1 MALKKIEDMN
11 HYEVLNINKSAS
23 QQEIEKAYIASKA
36 AYQRNALAHY
46 NLVSERDREE
56 MVTRIEKAYLIL
68 SHPKKRKR
76 YDLKIFNYKA
86 DNKEPSFFRQT
97 TQRMVIED
105 GEKKSFWT
113 KLKNFFSPK
122 SE

>member
-1 MALKKIEDMN
+1 MTLKKIEDMN

-36 AYQRNALAHY
+36 AFQRNSLAHY
-46 NLVSERDREE
+46 NLVSEKEREE
-56 MVTRIEKAYLIL
+56 MVTRIEKAYLVL

-86 DNKEPSFFRQT
+86 DSKEPSFFRQT
-97 TQRMVIED
+97 TQRLVIED
-105 GEKKSFWT
+105 GEKKSFWA
-113 KLKNFFSPK
+113 KIKKFLFLKSD
-122 SE
+122 

>member
-1 MALKKIEDMN
+1 MN

-23 QQEIEKAYIASKA
+23 QQEIEKAYIAAKA
-36 AYQRNALAHY
+36 AFQRNGLAHY
-46 NLVSERDREE
+46 NLVSEKESEE
-56 MVTRIEKAYLIL
+56 MVTHIEKAYVVL

-76 YDLKIFNYKA
+76 YDLKIFHYKA

-97 TQRMVIED
+97 TQRLVIED
-105 GEKKSFWT
+105 GEERSFWT

-122 SE
+122 I

>member
-23 QQEIEKAYIASKA
+23 QQEIEKAYIAAKA
-36 AYQRNALAHY
+36 AFQRNALAHY
-46 NLVSERDREE
+46 NLVSESESED
-56 MVTRIEKAYLIL
+56 MLTRIEKAYLVL

-76 YDLKIFNYKA
+76 YDMRVFDYKT

-97 TQRMVIED
+97 TQRLVIED

-113 KLKNFFSPK
+113 KIKSFISPK
-122 SE
+122 I

>member
-36 AYQRNALAHY
+36 AFQRNAIAHY
-46 NLVSERDREE
+46 NLVSEKEREE

-76 YDLKIFNYKA
+76 YDLKTFNYKA
-86 DNKEPSFFRQT
+86 QNKEPSFFRQT
-97 TQRMVIED
+97 TDRLVIED
-105 GEKKSFWT
+105 GEKKTFWIR
-113 KLKNFFSPK
+113 LKKIFFPK
-122 SE
+122 K

>member
-11 HYEVLNINKSAS
+11 HYEVLNINKSAA

-36 AYQRNALAHY
+36 AFQRNGLAHY
-46 NLVSERDREE
+46 NLVSEKEREE
-56 MVTRIEKAYLIL
+56 MVTHIEKAYLVL

-76 YDLKIFNYKA
+76 YDLKTFHYKA

-97 TQRMVIED
+97 TQRLVIED

-113 KLKNFFSPK
+113 KLKNFFSPNI
-122 SE
+122 

>member
-1 MALKKIEDMN
+1 MN

-36 AYQRNALAHY
+36 AFQRNALAHY
-46 NLVSERDREE
+46 NLVSEKEREE
-56 MVTRIEKAYLIL
+56 MVTLIEKSYLVL

-76 YDLKIFNYKA
+76 YDLRTFHYKA
-86 DNKEPSFFRQT
+86 DIKEPSFFRQT
-97 TQRMVIED
+97 TQRLIIED

-113 KLKNFFSPK
+113 KLRSFFSSK
-122 SE
+122 N

>member
-1 MALKKIEDMN
+1 MN

-36 AYQRNALAHY
+36 AFQRNALAHY
-46 NLVSERDREE
+46 TLVSDKEREE
-56 MVTRIEKAYLIL
+56 MITRIEKAYLVL

-76 YDLKIFNYKA
+76 YDLRIFKA

-97 TQRMVIED
+97 TQRLVIED
-105 GEKKSFWT
+105 GEKKSLWAKIK
-113 KLKNFFSPK
+113 KLFSSK
-122 SE
+122 KE